1 MDNQLPEPEIRVV
14 KQSGDVK
21 IHAFISPEM
30 FLSNAT
36 YVIEGPHELVIIDG
50 QFVVPF
56 ALAFRGYI
64 DSLGK
69 PINRVYLSHEHP
81 DHFFG
86 VSAAFGDV
94 PVHALPE
101 TIDFLKTHGEEIRKA
116 RQAVFGGFVPG
127 SVVIPGHAVSA
138 GKEVIDGI
146 TFELVPYEHGEVEHQ
161 LVVNL
166 PDLGVSI
173 VQDLLYSGAHVY
185 IHDVNGMGGLLAIL
199 EGFKTGTYDSFL
211 PGHGEPPAGKAEV
224 QANID
229 YIKGAVRI
237 ARDSTDVATYKAAL
251 LAAYPDRKGA
261 AIIDIYAP
269 MLFPAAPT
277 S

>member
-1 MDNQLPEPEIRVV
+1 MDGQLPEPVIRVV

-21 IHAFISPEM
+21 IHAFISPEA

-36 YVIEGPHELVIIDG
+36 YVIEGPHELVVIDG

-56 ALAFRGYI
+56 AMAFRGYVN
-64 DSLGK
+64 SLGK

-86 VSAAFGDV
+86 ISAAFGDV
-94 PVHALPE
+94 PVYALPE
-101 TIDFLKTHGEEIRKA
+101 TIEFLKANGEDIRKA

-127 SVVIPGHAVSA
+127 SVVIPGHVISP
-138 GKEVIDGI
+138 GKEVIDGMNL
-146 TFELVPYEHGEVEHQ
+146 ELVAYEHGEVETQ

-166 PDLGVSI
+166 PDLGVSV
-173 VQDLLYSGAHVY
+173 VQDLIYSGAHIY
-185 IHDVNGMGGLLAIL
+185 IHDVNGMDGLLAIL
-199 EGFKTGTYDSFL
+199 ERFKTSEYELFL
-211 PGHGEPPAGKAEV
+211 PGHGEPADKKEV

-229 YIKGAVRI
+229 YIKGAVQI
-237 ARDSTDVATYKAAL
+237 AKDSTNVEMYKAAL
-251 LAAYPDRKGA
+251 LAAYPDRKGP

-269 MLFPAAPT
+269 MLFPAPPT